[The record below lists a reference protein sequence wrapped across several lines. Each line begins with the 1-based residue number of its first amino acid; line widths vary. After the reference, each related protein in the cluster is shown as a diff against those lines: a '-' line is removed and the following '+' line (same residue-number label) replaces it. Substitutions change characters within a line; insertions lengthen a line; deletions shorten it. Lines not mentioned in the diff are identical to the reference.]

1 MLQLGITPNVY
12 VYNAMMACIR
22 AEALAEVICC
32 IFSFSYSFARSCAA
46 FFGEIL
52 PGEKFCQA
60 MLLTE
65 SFHVAHGEFSRGTGG
80 SGSGWCRGHLGS

>member
-52 PGEKFCQA
+52 PGEKFCQ
-60 MLLTE
+60 
-65 SFHVAHGEFSRGTGG
+65 SYVAHGEFSRC
-80 SGSGWCRGHLGS
+80 SRRVF